1 MATANRSAEMKHFP
15 LFEFEQRILRKTRG
29 DVRKIRVVGHLFDKG
44 MSYSLQVAGRSR
56 VVVGPAAAE
65 LPHLLPEG
73 RIEVLTDRNVLDHH
87 PELFVGHDPL
97 IIEPGEENKRLQT
110 VEAVCRELIRRGA
123 DRSTFLLGIG
133 GGIVTDITGFVASIY
148 MRGIPFGYVST
159 TLLGNVDASVGGK
172 NGVDL
177 DGYKNMI
184 GVFAQP
190 QFVVC
195 DTSLFSTLPV
205 RELRAGLAEAV
216 KTGIIGDEGLFAL
229 FERTGFEGLQGSSAA
244 MDEVVVRS
252 VRLKAA
258 IVSRDE
264 REQGERRK
272 LNLGHTFAHAI
283 EKCSRAMNHGEAVAV
298 GLVMTARLACKMG
311 LIAEADARRI
321 EQTIKQLGLAITS
334 PVPVS
339 TMFDAMTKDK
349 KSEGD
354 TIHLVLPT
362 AIGHCEVRT
371 VTFSE
376 LAALLSSCF
385 GADIKL

>member
-1 MATANRSAEMKHFP
+1 
-15 LFEFEQRILRKTRG
+15 
-29 DVRKIRVVGHLFDKG
+29 

-56 VVVGPAAAE
+56 IVVGPALAE
-65 LPHLLPEG
+65 LPQLLPAG
-73 RIEVLTDRNVLDHH
+73 RIEMLTDRNVLHLH
-87 PELFVGHDPL
+87 PELFAGRHPL
-97 IIEPGEENKRLQT
+97 VIEPGEENKRLQS
-110 VEAVCRELIRRGA
+110 VETVCRELIRRGA
-123 DRSTFLLGIG
+123 DRSTFLLGVG

-148 MRGIPFGYVST
+148 MRGIPFGYIST

-190 QFVVC
+190 QFVIC

-205 RELRAGLAEAV
+205 REVRAGLAEAV
-216 KTGIIGDEGLFAL
+216 KSGIIGDEELFAL
-229 FERTGFEGLQGSSAA
+229 IERTGFEGLRHTPAA

-283 EKCSRAMNHGEAVAV
+283 EKCSREMNHGEAVAV
-298 GLVMTARLACKMG
+298 GLVMAARLARRLGLLPSAAEDRIAG
-311 LIAEADARRI
+311 LIEAL
-321 EQTIKQLGLAITS
+321 EFTTQP
-334 PVPVS
+334 PVP
-339 TMFDAMTKDK
+339 TAELFDAMTKDK

-362 AIGHCEVRT
+362 AVGDCVIRT
-371 VTFSE
+371 VSFTE
-376 LAALLSSCF
+376 LAPLLRS
-385 GADIKL
+385 L